1 MNVLTIKAVHR
12 KRIAI
17 DQYAGPVTTVILSC
31 TGDDRNHTLRLV
43 LRDDLRTFME
53 VGGDELRIDDLS
65 DAEPAALKLGGRYRL
80 DWKIDE
86 DSWASFRLE
95 DFNLLTNRSE
105 EHVRNWVTTDRC
117 LEAASR
123 DVEAERL
130 ARYKDLLS
138 DNELELALDELE
150 GIGYEQ
156 PRGASYWQNLLAA
169 AENMGLDRHAARYRH
184 RADEAKRRR

>member
-1 MNVLTIKAVHR
+1 MRSVESVGGTCAKAISARVIPGMNVLTIKAVHR

-86 DSWASFRLE
+86 DSW
-95 DFNLLTNRSE
+95 
-105 EHVRNWVTTDRC
+105 
-117 LEAASR
+117 
-123 DVEAERL
+123 
-130 ARYKDLLS
+130 
-138 DNELELALDELE
+138 
-150 GIGYEQ
+150 
-156 PRGASYWQNLLAA
+156 
-169 AENMGLDRHAARYRH
+169 RHSVW
-184 RADEAKRRR
+184 KISIC